1 MLTKPKII
9 NIGDSSYR
17 SMSYEGKYGMERAIE
32 VLGITCNIEKLGV
45 ITELNIVENM
55 CKRRS

>member
-1 MLTKPKII
+1 
-9 NIGDSSYR
+9 
-17 SMSYEGKYGMERAIE
+17 MSYEGKYAMEWAIE

-45 ITELNIVENM
+45 ITELNIVKNM